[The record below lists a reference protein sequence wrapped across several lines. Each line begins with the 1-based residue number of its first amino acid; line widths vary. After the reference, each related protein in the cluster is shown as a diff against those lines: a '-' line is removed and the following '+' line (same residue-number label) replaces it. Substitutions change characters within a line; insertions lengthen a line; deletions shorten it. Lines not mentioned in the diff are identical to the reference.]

1 MCLFPLQI
9 DPNISPE
16 ELLGHVTSDQPEPTR
31 KYLLVGLHTC
41 GDLAPTILRLFAK
54 SDSVVGVVSVGCCYM
69 KVTCLSCD
77 QPPAPNIPTCECDM
91 AATCVHTCATKDPQG
106 ELIVCRLV
114 ARAPVSRSDHCSVP
128 LGYPMSGRITS
139 LPSHSLSYEARE
151 MACHALEAYA
161 ERLEGKFGIWGG
173 SHDAVCDVWGLDFRT
188 SLAPT
193 CRALPLV

>member
-1 MCLFPLQI
+1 MFPLQI

-91 AATCVHTCATKDPQG
+91 AATCVHTCAAKDPRG
-106 ELIVCRLV
+106 ELIVCRLGGLGTRV
-114 ARAPVSRSDHCSVP
+114 TIRPLFSAARLPNEWEDHVFAF
-128 LGYPMSGRITS
+128 
-139 LPSHSLSYEARE
+139 SLSLLRSKGDGLPCIGSLCGEVGRQVW
-151 MACHALEAYA
+151 HL
-161 ERLEGKFGIWGG
+161 GGI
-173 SHDAVCDVWGLDFRT
+173 T
-188 SLAPT
+188 
-193 CRALPLV
+193 